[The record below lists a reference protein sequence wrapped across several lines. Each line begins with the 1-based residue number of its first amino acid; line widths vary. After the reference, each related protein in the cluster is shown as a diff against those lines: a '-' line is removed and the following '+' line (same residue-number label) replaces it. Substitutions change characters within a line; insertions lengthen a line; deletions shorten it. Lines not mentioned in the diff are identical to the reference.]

1 MARFVR
7 KHVRRNKAKA
17 LASAFTEIRY
27 NGGPENGVFIQAR
40 SDQEDAWFGVFLS
53 ERELRVAAKRLRLEL
68 TKSTAAETDA

>member
-7 KHVRRNKAKA
+7 KHVRRNKAKT

-27 NGGPENGVFIQAR
+27 NGGPENEVLIQAR

-68 TKSTAAETDA
+68 TKSTTAEADA